1 MPDDDEKDD
10 LRATIAAAYESSTNR
25 TEETVD
31 LEPVET
37 AEPETQEQ
45 QDTRARDE
53 GGRFAPKPKD
63 EAKPAR
69 ETLALKP
76 KEQPAKLG
84 GPAGTKPGSGRT
96 PEALAA
102 EEAAKAAPAGERVP
116 PPAAWKGSE
125 KVRWERLP
133 ADVQAAIKREIDT
146 HAATAQEAAPI
157 LQTLQGQRELL
168 EREGGGTIAGGVKKL
183 LDLSAWASGQPEQ
196 FAATFIHQRG
206 LNFPALAAKLGFQ
219 VVPSD
224 GRQPQPQAQ
233 PSAIPPEILQRLQR
247 VDQLDADIKAQRDAA
262 TQSEIESFINDPAHP
277 YVADVQ
283 NEMIAHIEAMKRLGE
298 RPNLKVAYDRAV
310 SSNPTVSALIAAQRT
325 GGSANTNQQAV
336 DAARA
341 ARAASL
347 NGSPVPGAG
356 SGEAPKDEDLR
367 STIARQVYAARGGQR
382 V

>member
-25 TEETVD
+25 TEETVEP
-31 LEPVET
+31 EPVET

-45 QDTRARDE
+45 KDTRARDE

-76 KEQPAKLG
+76 KDAQPVPVDPKAPPVDPAK
-84 GPAGTKPGSGRT
+84 PT
-96 PEALAA
+96 
-102 EEAAKAAPAGERVP
+102 GERVA

-133 ADVQAAIKREIDT
+133 VDVQAAIKREIDT
-146 HAATAQEAAPI
+146 HAATSQEAAPI

-183 LDLSAWASGQPEQ
+183 LDLSAWASGQPEN
-196 FAATFIHQRG
+196 FAASFIHQRG

-233 PSAIPPEILQRLQR
+233 PPAIPPEILQRLQR

-310 SSNPTVSALIAAQRT
+310 RSNPTVSALIEAQRA
-325 GGSANTNQQAV
+325 GGSAKPNQQAV

-356 SGEAPKDEDLR
+356 SGDGDKEEDLR

>member
-1 MPDDDEKDD
+1 MPDDDDKDD

-25 TEETVD
+25 TEGGDNEAGPIEDVREDGATRTGDDGEVSRQVVD
-31 LEPVET
+31 
-37 AEPETQEQ
+37 
-45 QDTRARDE
+45 RNRDE
-53 GGRFAPKPKD
+53 TGRFAPKPKD
-63 EAKPAR
+63 DTKPAR

-76 KEQPAKLG
+76 KDTQPAVVDPK
-84 GPAGTKPGSGRT
+84 
-96 PEALAA
+96 ALPVDP
-102 EEAAKAAPAGERVP
+102 KAPGERVA